1 MIQLLQLARADSLK
15 AFPIGQGGAH
25 DDQSWL
31 EAS

>member
-15 AFPIGQGGAH
+15 AFPTGQGGAH
-25 DDQSWL
+25 DDQAWL